1 MSFGRKEK
9 DHCLHEEMMENVLLQ
24 RSNQKQYVS
33 PKAECF
39 KGEEVC
45 CFLLSIENLPL
56 RENESSIV
64 RIL

>member
-1 MSFGRKEK
+1 VSFGGKEK
-9 DHCLHEEMMENVLLQ
+9 DHRRHEEMMENVLLQ

-45 CFLLSIENLPL
+45 CFLLSIETPPL
-56 RENESSIV
+56 RENESPIV